1 MANDTGR
8 FNNFDNLV
16 YIETR
21 TPQQMLGELKK
32 IIKPAK
38 ILFSGHNPGSVSFW
52 AIIEIQGEGQEKKKR
67 GTRTTVNKTQE
78 TKTETMRLENG

>member
-21 TPQQMLGELKK
+21 SPQQMLAELQK
-32 IIKPAK
+32 IVKPAK
-38 ILFSGHNPGSVSFW
+38 ILFSGHHPTTVGFW
-52 AIIEIQGEGQEKKKR
+52 ALIEIQGEGQEKKKR
-67 GTRTTVNKTQE
+67 GKKTAVKKTEE
-78 TKTETMRLENG
+78 TKTEIMELNNG